1 MADNYEAMSDADL
14 DALIYDNPSE
24 HEDGG
29 EPNLG
34 EESKTPVSPTSE
46 DSDEQ
51 TDEPEVDNDD
61 GQSTDEDDDSEDDS
75 TDEDQTDDSDQD
87 TDDEEDEASDTD
99 TNDDEDKGTEADD
112 DKSKTTEKFQP
123 LRANGKEYPVDSI
136 DELYK
141 LASAGVGAQ
150 QKFQAIAGHKKSIMA
165 AEKAG
170 VDIMEAVNFMA
181 NYKEDP
187 KGTMLNLLK
196 QNNIDPLDIDM
207 DAEGAKTKDYSV
219 SDFEVSYDEVVG
231 EIGNSPKFKDVQDVL
246 LSRWDK
252 TSRDIFLDKPSMIK
266 NLHDEMM
273 PIPGQDKSMWDL
285 VSPLAEKMKM
295 MGDSRSDYE
304 VYMDARQKKV
314 EEFQK
319 HQETVQKAKPTPQ
332 KSKAEV
338 NAKKKAASPS
348 KGKSTGN
355 KTVDLASLSDD
366 ELDAFIAKLG

>member
-1 MADNYEAMSDADL
+1 MADNYESMTDAEL
-14 DALIYDNPSE
+14 DAAIYDSPSE
-24 HEDGG
+24 HDVD
-29 EPNLG
+29 PG
-34 EESKTPVSPTSE
+34 EEIVPVSPANE

-51 TDEPEVDNDD
+51 TDEPDVDIDD

-75 TDEDQTDDSDQD
+75 TDDDQTDDSDPD
-87 TDDEEDEASDTD
+87 TDYEDDETSDTD

-123 LRANGKEYPVDSI
+123 LRAGGKEYPIETI

-150 QKFQAIAGHKKSIMA
+150 QKFQAIAGHKKTILA

-187 KGTMLNLLK
+187 KGTMLNLMK
-196 QNNIDPLDIDM
+196 QNKIDPLDIDM
-207 DAEGAKTKDYSV
+207 DSEGAKTKDYSV

-231 EIGNSPKFKDVQDVL
+231 EIGNSPIFKDVQDVL
-246 LSRWDK
+246 LSKWDK
-252 TSRDIFLDKPSMIK
+252 SSRDVFLDQPSMIR

-304 VYMDARQKKV
+304 VYMAAREKKV

-319 HQETVQKAKPTPQ
+319 HQETVQKGKATPT
-332 KSKAEV
+332 KSKATV

-348 KGKSTGN
+348 KGKSTGS
-355 KTVDLASLSDD
+355 KTLDLASMSDD
-366 ELDAFIAKLG
+366 ELDAFIAKLD

>member
-1 MADNYEAMSDADL
+1 MAENMAEVSDADL
-14 DALIYDNPSE
+14 DAMIYDNPSE
-24 HEDGG
+24 HDEG
-29 EPNLG
+29 LG
-34 EESKTPVSPTSE
+34 EDIDPVSPASE

-51 TDEPEVDNDD
+51 TDETDVDNDD
-61 GQSTDEDDDSEDDS
+61 GQATDEDDDSEDDS
-75 TDEDQTDDSDQD
+75 TDEDQTDDSDGD
-87 TDDEEDEASDTD
+87 TDEEEDEASDTD
-99 TNDDEDKGTEADD
+99 TNYDEDKGTEADD

-123 LRANGKEYPVDSI
+123 LRAGGKEYPIETI

-150 QKFQAIAGHKKSIMA
+150 QKFQAIAGHKKTILA

-196 QNNIDPLDIDM
+196 QNKIDPLDIDM
-207 DAEGAKTKDYSV
+207 DAEGAKSKDYSV

-246 LSRWDK
+246 LSKWDK
-252 TSRDIFLDKPSMIK
+252 SSRDVFLDQPSMIR

-273 PIPGQDKSMWDL
+273 PIPGQDKSMWDI

-295 MGDSRSDYE
+295 MGDSRSDYD
-304 VYMDARQKKV
+304 VYMAARAKKV

-319 HQETVQKAKPTPQ
+319 YQETVHKGKSTPT
-332 KSKAEV
+332 KSKAAV
-338 NAKKKAASPS
+338 NAKKKAASLS
-348 KGKSTGN
+348 KGKSTN
-355 KTVDLASLSDD
+355 SKTMDLASMSDD
-366 ELDAFIAKLG
+366 ELDAFIAKLD

>member
-24 HEDGG
+24 HDVD
-29 EPNLG
+29 LG
-34 EESKTPVSPTSE
+34 EGDVTPVSPTSE

-51 TDEPEVDNDD
+51 TDDTDVDNDD

-87 TDDEEDEASDTD
+87 TDKEEDEASDTD
-99 TNDDEDKGTEADD
+99 TNDDEDKGAETDD
-112 DKSKTTEKFQP
+112 NKSKTTEKFQP
-123 LRANGKEYPVDSI
+123 LRASGKEYPIESI
-136 DELYK
+136 EELYK

-181 NYKEDP
+181 NYKADP

-196 QNNIDPLDIDM
+196 QNKIDPLDIDM

-231 EIGNSPKFKDVQDVL
+231 EIGESPKFQDVQEVIL
-246 LSRWDK
+246 RKWDK
-252 TSRDIFLDKPSMIK
+252 SSRDIFLDNPKMIK

-273 PIPGQDKSMWDL
+273 PIPGQDRSMWDL

-304 VYMDARQKKV
+304 VYMSARQKKV

-319 HQETVQKAKPTPQ
+319 HQETVQKVKTIPQ

-338 NAKKKAASPS
+338 DAKKKAASPS
-348 KGKSTGN
+348 KGKSTN
-355 KTVDLASLSDD
+355 SKTVDLASLSDD
-366 ELDAFIAKLG
+366 ELDAFIAKLD

>member
-1 MADNYEAMSDADL
+1 MADNYETMSDADL
-14 DALIYDNPSE
+14 DALIYENPSE
-24 HEDGG
+24 HEVD
-29 EPNLG
+29 LG
-34 EESKTPVSPTSE
+34 EEIVPVSPRTE

-51 TDEPEVDNDD
+51 TDEPDVDNDD
-61 GQSTDEDDDSEDDS
+61 DQSTDEDDDSEDDS
-75 TDEDQTDDSDQD
+75 TEDDQTDDSDQD

-123 LRANGKEYPVDSI
+123 LRAGGKEYPIESI

-150 QKFQAIAGHKKSIMA
+150 QKFQAIAAHKKSIMA

-187 KGTMLNLLK
+187 KGTVLNLLK
-196 QNNIDPLDIDM
+196 QNKIDPLDIDM

-231 EIGNSPKFKDVQDVL
+231 EIGNSPIFKDVQDVL
-246 LSRWDK
+246 LSKWDK

-295 MGDSRSDYE
+295 MGDNRSDYE
-304 VYMDARQKKV
+304 VYMDARAKKV

-319 HQETVQKAKPTPQ
+319 YQETVQKAKPAAKP
-332 KSKAEV
+332 KAEI

-348 KGKSTGN
+348 KGKSTN
-355 KTVDLASLSDD
+355 SKAVDVTALSDD

>member
-61 GQSTDEDDDSEDDS
+61 GQSTDEDEDSEDDS

-170 VDIMEAVNFMA
+170 VDIMEAVGGVFA
-181 NYKEDP
+181 
-187 KGTMLNLLK
+187 G
-196 QNNIDPLDIDM
+196 
-207 DAEGAKTKDYSV
+207 S
-219 SDFEVSYDEVVG
+219 
-231 EIGNSPKFKDVQDVL
+231 
-246 LSRWDK
+246 
-252 TSRDIFLDKPSMIK
+252 
-266 NLHDEMM
+266 HC
-273 PIPGQDKSMWDL
+273 
-285 VSPLAEKMKM
+285 
-295 MGDSRSDYE
+295 
-304 VYMDARQKKV
+304 
-314 EEFQK
+314 
-319 HQETVQKAKPTPQ
+319 
-332 KSKAEV
+332 
-338 NAKKKAASPS
+338 
-348 KGKSTGN
+348 
-355 KTVDLASLSDD
+355 
-366 ELDAFIAKLG
+366 